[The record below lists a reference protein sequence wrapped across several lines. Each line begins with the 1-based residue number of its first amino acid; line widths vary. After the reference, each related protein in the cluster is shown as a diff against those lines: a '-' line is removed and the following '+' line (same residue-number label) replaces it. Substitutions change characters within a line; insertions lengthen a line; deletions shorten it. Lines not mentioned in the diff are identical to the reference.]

1 MRGLSLTTWQWLK
14 QSKLKNKKRYY
25 QQPNFK
31 DNKVWELEPKGLN
44 KELHSLYPGQEDIK
58 GQPAF
63 MALIPKGRVWGAN
76 GAIITPDNQLLWDVS
91 KEYFNK
97 PKDHSYFQQKS
108 LPPLKKTSGTVAVL
122 TYEFSPIY
130 YHWMFDVLPRLALL
144 EHFNSKVDKYVFN
157 CHNLPFQ
164 QETLAL
170 LGIPKEKVITTHRRL
185 HLQAKNLL
193 VTFRGSYSW
202 CMPLWCCQFLRDR
215 FLVYKDPKQFPDKK
229 RIFISREHARARKV
243 LNEEEMM
250 TLLEDYG
257 FTKVTLESLTVVEQ
271 INLFANVE
279 VVISPHGSGLSN
291 LVFSNP
297 GIKVLEL
304 LAPSYIHFCFWVLSN
319 HMQHDYYYLVGK
331 GDLVLDEPAHYHYK
345 DDILVDLNKLKTML
359 KMMKL

>member
-1 MRGLSLTTWQWLK
+1 
-14 QSKLKNKKRYY
+14 
-25 QQPNFK
+25 
-31 DNKVWELEPKGLN
+31 
-44 KELHSLYPGQEDIK
+44 
-58 GQPAF
+58 
-63 MALIPKGRVWGAN
+63 MALIPKGRVRGQM
-76 GAIITPDNQLLWDVS
+76 GQLLLRQS
-91 KEYFNK
+91 APLGCFKEYFK
-97 PKDHSYFQQKS
+97 GQKDHSYFQQS

-122 TYEFSPIY
+122 TFGPIC

-250 TLLEDYG
+250 TLLR
-257 FTKVTLESLTVVEQ
+257 TMALPRLLWSL
-271 INLFANVE
+271 
-279 VVISPHGSGLSN
+279 
-291 LVFSNP
+291 
-297 GIKVLEL
+297 
-304 LAPSYIHFCFWVLSN
+304 
-319 HMQHDYYYLVGK
+319 
-331 GDLVLDEPAHYHYK
+331 
-345 DDILVDLNKLKTML
+345 
-359 KMMKL
+359 